1 MAVDTD
7 RLNAFLGRFVSDLGA
22 TVAAGG
28 VVVLA
33 GLFLLLRGRRAAEEL
48 PG

>member
-22 TVAAGG
+22 TVADVGC
-28 VVVLA
+28 
-33 GLFLLLRGRRAAEEL
+33 GLEIGRAHV
-48 PG
+48 